1 MSSPVFI
8 GDEWTAAGWRLA
20 GAQVIVPA
28 AETGP
33 VRSAF
38 EQACAHS
45 PDHSPALVL
54 IAARFAR
61 LLDPDRL
68 MEARRRLEPPVLV
81 VGDAAGAARPDD
93 VAGAIRERMG
103 VAR

>member
-1 MSSPVFI
+1 MGIPVFI

-20 GAQVIVPA
+20 GARVIVPT

-33 VRSAF
+33 VGRAF
-38 EQACAHS
+38 QQACA
-45 PDHSPALVL
+45 DSPALVL
-54 IAARFAR
+54 IGAQFAH
-61 LLDPDRL
+61 LLEPDAL
-68 MEARRRLEPPVLV
+68 MAARRRLDPPVLV
-81 VGDAAGAARPDD
+81 VGDVAGSDRPDD